1 MKRIFQLYILFFSIY
16 FYSQPIITF
25 SDNTFKLKLLSAT
38 STNGVARNAAGTS
51 IKIDVNND
59 NQIQITEAQNVA
71 HLWLLASNINSIQG
85 IGGFSNLKFLN
96 VSSNNLNSIDVS
108 QNLLLE
114 DLRLENNNV
123 SILNTAQN
131 IQLKNILIGY
141 NNISN
146 LDLTQ
151 NVNLE
156 TLYCGNNAL
165 NNLNVNNNTLLK
177 SLMCMDNNI
186 SSINLN
192 NNLLLESLT
201 VDSNPIT
208 TLNLINNT
216 NLKHVSCRW
225 INISYLN
232 LSENVILESFNCSN
246 NSLLNIIDVRN
257 GNNHNMFSGTGV
269 TKMNNCP
276 QLTCIY
282 VDSIGITNV
291 LNSWLKDWTATY
303 VNNEAQCNTL
313 SVTDFSYK
321 AAVKI
326 YPNPTNSFIYVKID
340 NNLINSKYTLLDI
353 NGKIIKNGILNN
365 EITLIDISNLDSNVY
380 LLNLNKQNFKILKN

>member
-1 MKRIFQLYILFFSIY
+1 MKRILQLYILLFSIY

-25 SDNTFKLKLLSAT
+25 SDNTFKAKLLSAT
-38 STNGVARNAAGTS
+38 ATNGVARNSSGIS
-51 IKIDVNND
+51 MKIDVNND

-85 IGGFSNLKFLN
+85 IAGFSNLKFLN

-123 SILNTAQN
+123 SVLNTSQN
-131 IQLKNILIGY
+131 SQLKKLLISY
-141 NNISN
+141 NNINN

-156 TLYCGNNAL
+156 TLFCGNNVL
-165 NNLNVNNNTLLK
+165 NNLNVNTNTLLK

-186 SSINLN
+186 SSINLS

-208 TLNLINNT
+208 SLNLVNNA

-257 GNNHNMFSGTGV
+257 GNNYNMFSSGV

-282 VDSIGITNV
+282 VDSTGNTNV

-313 SVTDFSYK
+313 NVADFSYK
-321 AAVKI
+321 PMVKI
-326 YPNPTNSFIYVKID
+326 YPNPTNSFIYIKID
-340 NNLINSKYTLLDI
+340 HNLMNSEYTLLEM
-353 NGKIIKNGILNN
+353 NGKIIKNGTLHN
-365 EITLIDISNLDSNVY
+365 EITLIDISNLNSNVY
-380 LLNLNKQNFKILKN
+380 ILNLNKENFKIIKY